1 MDNIQTI
8 EIVVNGKLLPLPAG
22 ISIADLLQELG
33 IQGRAIA
40 VEVNEQIQPATEF
53 AQRTLLDGDTL
64 EVVTLVGGG

>member
-1 MDNIQTI
+1 MQNLQTI
-8 EIVVNGKLLPLPAG
+8 EVVVNGKPLPFPAG
-22 ISIADLLQELG
+22 ISIADLLQKIG

-40 VEVNEQIQPATEF
+40 VEVNEQIQPATDF

>member
-1 MDNIQTI
+1 MENVQTI
-8 EIVVNGKLLPLPAG
+8 EIVVNGKPLPFPAG
-22 ISIADLLQELG
+22 ISIAELLQGLG

-53 AQRTLLDGDTL
+53 AQRTLLDGDML

>member
-1 MDNIQTI
+1 MENVQTI
-8 EIVVNGKLLPLPAG
+8 EILVNGKPLPFPKG